1 MLSAFA
7 NMFKIP
13 ELRSRVLFTL
23 AMIAIIRIGAAITL
37 PGVDP
42 LAVQEWLKE
51 SGRTSGDALTTM
63 LTVFSGGGIKNCA
76 ILALGIMPY
85 ISASIMVQLLTAV
98 VPKLSKLARE
108 TGGRQ
113 KINQYT
119 RYLTIVLCVVQGYI
133 IAKGLVNPK
142 GNYLLPGM
150 DEYLTRHGVKLVPD
164 GGMGFYALAIISMT
178 AGTMFTMWL
187 GEQITER
194 GIGNGTSLIISVNI
208 LSDLPGALIT
218 VWKTYVSQAVANP
231 VNAIIVVIFLIAFIF
246 TIMAI
251 ISLTQATR
259 KIPVQYAKRMVGR
272 KMFGGQ
278 STHLPVRLNYSGV
291 MPIIFASAIISFP
304 PMIVAAIWGEKPWAQ
319 DFRSF
324 MSQNGPV
331 HWIIYVVLIFFF
343 AYFWVATMFQPTQ
356 MSEDL
361 KGNGGYIPGVR
372 PGKPTADF
380 LDHTMTRL
388 TFAGALFLAIVA
400 IAPQVLSWAKNIPQI
415 VAQFF
420 GGTSILILVGVLLDL
435 MRQVETHLLQRH
447 YDGFLRKGKMKGRY
461 ESDGQLTAQ
470 ASGAGVKMVWFWVL
484 FSVLVIAAA
493 FYYFS
498 NGTAPAPAA
507 K

>member
-13 ELRSRVLFTL
+13 ELRARIIFTL
-23 AMIAIIRIGAAITL
+23 AMIAIVRIGAAITL

-42 LAVQEWLKE
+42 AAVQGWLQE
-51 SGRTSGDALTTM
+51 SGRTAGDAITT
-63 LTVFSGGGIKNCA
+63 LITVFSGGGMRNCA

-85 ISASIMVQLLTAV
+85 ISASIMIQLLTAV

-119 RYLTIVLCVVQGYI
+119 RYVTIVLCVLQGYLL
-133 IAKGLVNPK
+133 AKGLVNPQ
-142 GNYLLPGM
+142 NNPMLPGLH
-150 DEYLTRHGVKLVPD
+150 EYLAKNNLNLVPSA
-164 GGMGFYALAIISMT
+164 GFGFYFMAISAMT

-208 LSDLPGALIT
+208 LSDLPNALILIWNKYISAT
-218 VWKTYVSQAVANP
+218 VTNPAN
-231 VNAIIVVIFLIAFIF
+231 ALIVVLFLVFFLVAIMVIIA
-246 TIMAI
+246 
-251 ISLTQATR
+251 LTQATR

-272 KMFGGQ
+272 KMYGGQ
-278 STHLPVRLNYSGV
+278 QTHLPLRLNYSGV

-304 PMIVAAIWGEKPWAQ
+304 PMIVNSIWGGKDWARSIY
-319 DFRSF
+319 DFFSD
-324 MSQNGPV
+324 NGPT
-331 HWIIYVVLIFFF
+331 HWVIYSVLIFFF

-380 LDHTMTRL
+380 LDYTMTRL
-388 TFAGALFLAIVA
+388 TFAGAFFLTLVA
-400 IAPQVLSWAKNIPQI
+400 ITPQMITYWLKIDPL

-435 MRQVETHLLQRH
+435 MRQVETHLLQRN
-447 YDGFLRKGKMKGRY
+447 YDGFLKKGKLRGRY
-461 ESDGQLTAQ
+461 DSAGQLTA
-470 ASGAGVKMVWFWVL
+470 ASDQAGVRMVGLWVL
-484 FSVLVIAAA
+484 FAVLIIASGI
-493 FYYFS
+493 YYF
-498 NGTAPAPAA
+498 TR
-507 K
+507 